1 MSKNK
6 KRQQSGS
13 QRRQNFLRKLAEI
26 LRKQQRNRHRNQS
39 K

>member
-6 KRQQSGS
+6 KQQQSGS
-13 QRRQNFLRKLAEI
+13 QRRQDFLRKLAEI
-26 LRKQQRNRHRNQS
+26 LRKQQRGGHRNQN